1 MDAGGGEAGAGGVT
15 RGRYSKYEAAG
26 FNLRPLTIQGAGP
39 LLRHAGLDPAS
50 SHGASA
56 P

>member
-1 MDAGGGEAGAGGVT
+1 VRQE
-15 RGRYSKYEAAG
+15 
-26 FNLRPLTIQGAGP
+26 LCPRPIVGNAQEH